1 MGCHRAHKPLQTKRG
16 CKEQHELLTAESR
29 VLVGSPEAPA
39 SGKAMFGARKPRR
52 HKLSQA
58 DNVKSTVSSSVT
70 ERDCK

>member
-1 MGCHRAHKPLQTKRG
+1 MGGRRAHKPLRTKRG

-39 SGKAMFGARKPRR
+39 LGKARFWARRPRR

-58 DNVKSTVSSSVT
+58 DNAKSTVSSSVT